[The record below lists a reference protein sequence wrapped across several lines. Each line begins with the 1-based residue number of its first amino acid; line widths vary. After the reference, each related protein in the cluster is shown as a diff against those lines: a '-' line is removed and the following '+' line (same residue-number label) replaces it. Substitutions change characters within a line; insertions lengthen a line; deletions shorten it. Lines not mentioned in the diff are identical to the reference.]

1 MRRFSALVV
10 AASVTA
16 ALTACAGVGGA
27 AGCASSVPSGDA
39 ASIVEADSKFGSAP
53 EVTFPTPLITRS
65 LERSV
70 LIQGGGETVQEGQ
83 PVILEA
89 TILNGADAS
98 VLQQTPYAADGG
110 SLFTVGDDGLPA
122 LGPGL
127 ACATV
132 GSRVAVVAP
141 GGENGEAAATE
152 DSIVYVV
159 DVLRAYPSR
168 ATGTAQL
175 PVVGMPS
182 VVGAPDG
189 TPGITIPNEDAPTDY
204 RLSVLKRGGGD
215 VVEDD
220 EAVVVKFTAV
230 DWETSEVTTSTWSTG
245 SAAILDLEGTAVSEG
260 LRQAIAGEKIGSQ
273 ILAVLPPG
281 LAGSAEAPATSTL
294 VYVVDILGTVA

>member
-1 MRRFSALVV
+1 
-10 AASVTA
+10 
-16 ALTACAGVGGA
+16 
-27 AGCASSVPSGDA
+27 
-39 ASIVEADSKFGSAP
+39 
-53 EVTFPTPLITRS
+53 
-65 LERSV
+65 
-70 LIQGGGETVQEGQ
+70 
-83 PVILEA
+83 
-89 TILNGADAS
+89 
-98 VLQQTPYAADGG
+98 
-110 SLFTVGDDGLPA
+110 
-122 LGPGL
+122 
-127 ACATV
+127 
-132 GSRVAVVAP
+132 
-141 GGENGEAAATE
+141 
-152 DSIVYVV
+152 
-159 DVLRAYPSR
+159 
-168 ATGTAQL
+168 
-175 PVVGMPS
+175 MPS